1 MTSVA
6 KSEDGDGWCSVSLLW
21 TSSFFFF
28 ICLSL
33 LPSRPSYSRGS
44 STANGPKR
52 GVAHTS
58 TSPGQFPVG
67 SRSIRTTGRE
77 QEIKSP
83 PKYRNLVYLFY
94 LFRCTPFLSLKSHL
108 ENAYLHFGIRRR
120 VSWFLS
126 LLFFPWKKLPTPA
139 WFFFQRKVLWVRY
152 RDRHTQF
159 SPFLFFSFDV
169 ESHVT
174 DLSCGSRP
182 LDLCALWRE
191 CAQLV
196 LTGLFFF
203 YFVFLGRQRGRVKSF
218 SAETATTQPRP
229 TVSASYTSAPGYI
242 SLAPLRHPLTEWSL
256 IRRAFTL
263 TAPVR
268 LTTLSNGL
276 APWMC
281 K

>member
-1 MTSVA
+1 MLICISGFVV
-6 KSEDGDGWCSVSLLW
+6 GWVD
-21 TSSFFFF
+21 F
-28 ICLSL
+28 
-33 LPSRPSYSRGS
+33 
-44 STANGPKR
+44 
-52 GVAHTS
+52 
-58 TSPGQFPVG
+58 
-67 SRSIRTTGRE
+67 
-77 QEIKSP
+77 
-83 PKYRNLVYLFY
+83 
-94 LFRCTPFLSLKSHL
+94 
-108 ENAYLHFGIRRR
+108 
-120 VSWFLS
+120 S
-126 LLFFPWKKLPTPA
+126 LLFFSREKNCPLPRDFSSREKYFECATVTDTLNSVR
-139 WFFFQRKVLWVRY
+139 FF
-152 RDRHTQF
+152 
-159 SPFLFFSFDV
+159 FFSFDV